1 MFGILATGLA
11 GAPAEVLSSR
21 RVPPSA
27 TPMTGPEYLKHR
39 DERQTVP
46 AQRAFLTI
54 GSCLY
59 HHPTVDSG

>member
-1 MFGILATGLA
+1 
-11 GAPAEVLSSR
+11 VLSSR

-59 HHPTVDSG
+59 HHPTVDPG